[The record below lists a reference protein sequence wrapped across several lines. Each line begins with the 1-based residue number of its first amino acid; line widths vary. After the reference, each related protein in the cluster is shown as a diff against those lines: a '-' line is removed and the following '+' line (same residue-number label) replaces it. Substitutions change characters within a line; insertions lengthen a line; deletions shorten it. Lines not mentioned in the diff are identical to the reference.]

1 MACPQEELATE
12 RGKEEQTAGPEE
24 ATDDGRKTPP
34 PPPPPPPYSGSGS
47 ETPRRRPIPAEFYRM
62 IGVGGMHGDWANTT
76 GPRLFPESLYL
87 FVHDGALHS
96 FLARGFCVR
105 IWLLLGAYFCIST
118 PFLVR
123 LAPVVVCCRVVYL
136 VYHGRLAELGRLPWY
151 AQFLPLVSFYM
162 CIYELALYCTWRQYR
177 QDDTHNFG
185 PRYRFPALYLFLRNA
200 EQLLIRLLP
209 ASLVRS
215 LNNQVEIPK

>member
-24 ATDDGRKTPP
+24 ASADGRKTPP
-34 PPPPPPPYSGSGS
+34 PPYSGG
-47 ETPRRRPIPAEFYRM
+47 ETPPRPVPAEFYRK

-136 VYHGRLAELGRLPWY
+136 VYHGRLAELGHLPWY
-151 AQFLPLVSFYM
+151 AQFLPLVSFYI
-162 CIYELALYCTWRQYR
+162 CIYELALYATWRQYR
-177 QDDTHNFG
+177 LDDTHNFG
-185 PRYRFPALYLFLRNA
+185 PRYRFPALYLFLRHA
-200 EQLLIRLLP
+200 EHILVRLLP
-209 ASLVRS
+209 TSLVRS